1 MSTGRISIKPRYC
14 ECDPMGVA
22 HHSVYPVWFEMGRT
36 ELLRSTGI
44 SYRDLEAE
52 GVFLA
57 VVRLD
62 VRYKQS
68 ARYDDDLVL
77 ETEITSV
84 GRVKIEHE
92 YRLLRGDVLLAT
104 GRTTLAC
111 LDSEGAACAL
121 PDLLQRHAGSS

>member
-1 MSTGRISIKPRYC
+1 
-14 ECDPMGVA
+14 MGVT

-44 SYRDLEAE
+44 SYRELEEE

-62 VRYKQS
+62 VRYRQP

-77 ETEITSV
+77 DCVSFVRCDGIVCTRYSHRWH
-84 GRVKIEHE
+84 G
-92 YRLLRGDVLLAT
+92 
-104 GRTTLAC
+104 
-111 LDSEGAACAL
+111 
-121 PDLLQRHAGSS
+121 Q